1 MVDKELIKN
10 IDEIIR
16 LEQENVDLNS
26 KLLQNMM
33 DRGVQNID
41 QLDEVA
47 DRLRDSM
54 LGLTGKGEDEYRR
67 YLDYLTTFNP
77 VEAKERREQ
86 LEYDMGY
93 KTHVLYAAAMLCKK
107 ELEGHNSPDGR
118 SSFIVVMEDF
128 VPKVC
133 TIEKKVASF
142 LFFAHYANGSSV
154 SELMQMLHTLTEDT
168 DSVLEHVEEFE
179 DLMFYPNETYH
190 PLREDEWQLMQ
201 TIVEHNIQQ
210 YEKYPELNKELLHR
224 VFGRRKIE

>member
-67 YLDYLTTFNP
+67 YLDYLTT
-77 VEAKERREQ
+77 
-86 LEYDMGY
+86 L
-93 KTHVLYAAAMLCKK
+93 
-107 ELEGHNSPDGR
+107 
-118 SSFIVVMEDF
+118 
-128 VPKVC
+128 
-133 TIEKKVASF
+133 
-142 LFFAHYANGSSV
+142 
-154 SELMQMLHTLTEDT
+154 
-168 DSVLEHVEEFE
+168 
-179 DLMFYPNETYH
+179 
-190 PLREDEWQLMQ
+190 
-201 TIVEHNIQQ
+201 IQ
-210 YEKYPELNKELLHR
+210 
-224 VFGRRKIE
+224 